1 MTALILLCAY
11 LFGSIPFS
19 YIVARRFGVADVR
32 RVGSGNVGATN
43 VMRVAGKGAGVLAFL
58 LDASKGAAAAL
69 VAQELRPGTAL
80 APWAAVVAVL
90 GHLYPVWLGFR
101 GGKGVATGAGAFLPL
116 APWPTLGALVVFGVV
131 LGLFRYVSLASLTAS
146 LALAAS
152 LFALGFPRSVAW
164 AGAAVAALV
173 VWRHRENVVAL
184 ARGTERRMGQTPTEA
199 EQAAAAR
206 GAR

>member
-69 VAQELRPGTAL
+69 IAQELRPGTAL
-80 APWAAVVAVL
+80 PPWAAVVAVL

-116 APWPTLGALVVFGVV
+116 APWPTLLALLVFGAV
-131 LGLFRYVSLASLTAS
+131 LGLFRYVSLASISAS

-152 LFALGFPRSVAW
+152 LFALGLPPSVAW
-164 AGAAVAALV
+164 SGAVVAALV
-173 VWRHRENVVAL
+173 VWRHRDNVAAL
-184 ARGTERRMGQTPTEA
+184 LRGTERRLGRAPAEA
-199 EQAAAAR
+199 APPAAEDAR
-206 GAR
+206 